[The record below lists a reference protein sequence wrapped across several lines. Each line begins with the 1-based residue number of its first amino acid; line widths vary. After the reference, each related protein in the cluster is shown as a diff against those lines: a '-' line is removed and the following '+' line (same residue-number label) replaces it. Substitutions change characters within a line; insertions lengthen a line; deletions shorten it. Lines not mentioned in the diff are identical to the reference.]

1 MMVKIEVM
9 QIKERCFTETFH
21 LRKDKGDLKC
31 FQQNLTL
38 TSICY
43 NLTPVSWRARKK
55 KKKRKYTFEKR
66 TALVW

>member
-1 MMVKIEVM
+1 MNYSQV
-9 QIKERCFTETFH
+9 ERDNIARGNRLAIDCDPLYLSFPIF
-21 LRKDKGDLKC
+21 
-31 FQQNLTL
+31 F

-43 NLTPVSWRARKK
+43 NLRPVSWRVRKK